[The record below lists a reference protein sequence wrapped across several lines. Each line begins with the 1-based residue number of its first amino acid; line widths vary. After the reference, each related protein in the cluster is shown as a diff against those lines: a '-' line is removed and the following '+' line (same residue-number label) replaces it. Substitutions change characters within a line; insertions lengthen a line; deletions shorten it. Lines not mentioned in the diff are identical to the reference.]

1 MLQKHGIRAAGVAL
15 GAGLLFA
22 TTAFQA
28 EAAPRRHYRG
38 GNAGAAV
45 AAGILGL
52 GVAAAIASSR
62 SNRNHYYAPGY
73 AYPAYGYS
81 YGAYPAYSAYPVYS
95 YGYAQPVYPRYA
107 PRYPYAGYYG
117 PTGYG
122 RGNYYQ
128 RRARNTQQYH
138 MN

>member
-1 MLQKHGIRAAGVAL
+1 MLQKYGIRAAGVAL

-62 SNRNHYYAPGY
+62 SNRDYYYAPGY
-73 AYPAYGYS
+73 SYPAYGYN
-81 YGAYPAYSAYPVYS
+81 AYPAYS

-107 PRYPYAGYYG
+107 PRYPYATGYYG

>member
-1 MLQKHGIRAAGVAL
+1 MLQKYGIRAAGVAL

-62 SNRNHYYAPGY
+62 SNRNYYYAPGY
-73 AYPAYGYS
+73 GYPAYGY
-81 YGAYPAYSAYPVYS
+81 GAYPASG